1 MDITAGL
8 ALCTYTDNVLNKK
21 GIIMITKTWNIT
33 GLGVRPTLLG
43 FTNVVSVVNWNFSVT
58 AYDRTSTTFGTVQLS
73 EPGAEFID
81 ASNLTQDQIIAWVKS
96 SLGNDAVSQLDSR
109 VTNQALNLSM
119 PTISSI
125 PLPWETTTSTNET
138 TMI

>member
-1 MDITAGL
+1 
-8 ALCTYTDNVLNKK
+8 
-21 GIIMITKTWNIT
+21 MITKTWNIT

-43 FTNVVSVVNWNFSVT
+43 FDNVVSIVNWNFSVT

-73 EPGAEFID
+73 EPGVDFID
-81 ASNLTQDQIIAWVKS
+81 ASELTQDQIIAWVKN
-96 SLGNDAVSQLDSR
+96 SLGNDAVAQLDSS

-125 PLPWETTTSTNET
+125 PLPWENTTSTNET